1 MKTKFKS
8 YSKVNIDLK
17 VMSYLKKIQKHKLR
31 SNIVILK
38 LSDDIDIQKSIKNNI
53 VYLDGR
59 SKKKLIIQNDIIDK
73 TIKFFDKK
81 YSTKTSLSIKI
92 NKFIPVGYGLGG
104 GSSNASVVLKYLY
117 ALHSISYSNFDFDSH
132 VIGSDVCLFKDMM
145 PKKIDGIK
153 SFEVV
158 IKPSYKWNKIYLLLP
173 SKKNPTNKIFSLLKN
188 APKNTFLSS
197 ENMSSNDLLL
207 PAMHYNN
214 EMKEIILFLEK
225 NCKLFVKYGM
235 TGSGSGVF
243 IIFRTNSSQ
252 RSFFNELK
260 SLFPLASIEKSE
272 YFS

>member
-17 VMSYLKKIQKHKLR
+17 VISYLRKIKKHKLN
-31 SNIVILK
+31 SNIALLK
-38 LSDDIDIQKSIKNNI
+38 LSDDIYIQKSIKNNI
-53 VYLDGR
+53 LYLDGR
-59 SKKKLIIQNDIIDK
+59 SKKKLIIQNDIIQK

-81 YSTKTSLSIKI
+81 YSTKTSLSIKVI
-92 NKFIPVGYGLGG
+92 KFIPIGYGLGG

-117 ALHSISYSNFDFDSH
+117 ELHSISDSNFDFDSH
-132 VIGSDVCLFKDMM
+132 MIGSDVCLFKDLM

-153 SFEVV
+153 SYVAL
-158 IKPSYKWNKIYLLLP
+158 IKPSYRWNNIYLLFP
-173 SKKNPTNKIFSLLKN
+173 SKKNPTNKIFSLLKSI
-188 APKNTFLSS
+188 PKNTFLST

-207 PAMHYNN
+207 PAMHYNK
-214 EMKEIILFLEK
+214 EMREIILFLK
-225 NCKLFVKYGM
+225 KYYKLFIKYGM

-243 IIFRTNSSQ
+243 IIFRTNSYQ
-252 RSFFNELK
+252 RSFFNEFK